1 MATPLPDFEAAR
13 GGGGVASSSSSTT
26 VVLTSTTPPVTNTFA
41 EDAEEISP
49 ILIFLFFHKA
59 VCSEL
64 ESLHRL
70 ALEFAT
76 GHHVD
81 LRLLRERY
89 RFLRSIYK
97 HHCNAEDEVIF
108 SALDIRV
115 KNVAQTYSLEHKG
128 ESTLFDHLFELLNSA
143 TEIDESYR
151 RELASSTGALQT
163 SVSQHLAKEQKQV
176 FPLLIEKFKH
186 EEQAYIVWRF
196 LCSIPVN
203 MLAVFLP
210 WLASSISIDESK
222 EMQMCLSKIVPGE
235 KLLQQ
240 VIFTWLG
247 GKSDTMASRGVED
260 SSFQC
265 CLDSSSSMLPCKTSR
280 AQCPC
285 EGSKAG
291 KRKYP
296 ELTEYEAPD
305 APMHPIDEIKIW
317 HKSINK
323 EMKEIAD
330 EARKIQLSGDFS
342 DLSAFDERLQYIA
355 EVCIFH
361 SLAEDKVIFPAVDG
375 EFSFSEEHDEEENQ
389 FNEFRC
395 LIEKIKSAGA
405 SSTSAAEFYTKL
417 CSHADQI
424 METIQRHFHNEEV
437 QVLPL
442 ARKNFSFKRQQELL
456 YQSLCIM
463 PLRLIERVLPWLT
476 ASLTEDEAKN
486 FLKNL
491 QAGAPKS
498 DAALVTLFS
507 GWACKGR
514 KAGECLSPKGNG
526 SCPAKTS
533 NIEEVYLH
541 SCNACVSMP
550 CPNRSIKACCQHQDK
565 RPAKRTVVS
574 SCGKNASPHSSEVA
588 NGCKPFGNGRS
599 CCVPDLGV
607 NSDCLGLSSLPAT
620 KAMRSSSLNSA
631 APALNSSLF
640 GWEMDS
646 NSFGTGHAERPV
658 ATIFKF
664 HKAISKDLEFLDV
677 ESGKLIDC
685 DETFIRQFIGRFH
698 LLWGFYKAH
707 SNAEDDILFP
717 ALESKETL
725 HNVSHSYTLDH
736 KHEEK
741 LFGDIYSVLTELSAI
756 HEKIQSDSMMGD
768 VTQTDT
774 VQTDIDSGDC
784 KKKYN
789 ELATKLQG
797 MCKSIKIT
805 LDQHIFL
812 EELEL
817 WPLFDKHFSI
827 QEQDKIVGR
836 IIGTTG
842 AEVLQ
847 SMLPWVTSA
856 LSEDEQNRMMDTWK
870 QATKNTMFDEWL
882 NECWKGSPDSSSM
895 ERAKPSL
902 HRDNDHQEVLDQTGQ
917 LFKPGWKDIF
927 RMNQNEL
934 EAEIRKVYQDTTLDP
949 RRKDYLVQNWRTSRW
964 IAAQQK
970 LPKETETALNGDV
983 ALGCFASFRDPEK
996 QIYGCEHYKRNCKL
1010 RAACCGQLF
1019 TCRFCHD
1026 KVSDH
1031 SMDRKLVTEM
1041 LCMRCLKVQ
1050 PCGPICTTPSC
1061 EGFPMAK
1068 HYCSICKLF
1077 DDERA
1082 VYHCPFCNLCRVG
1095 EGLGIDYFHC
1105 MTCNCCLGM
1114 KLVNHKCLEKSL
1126 ETNCPICCEFL
1137 FTSSEA
1143 VRALPCGHYMHSA
1156 CFQAYTCSHYTCP
1169 ICGKSLGDMAVYF
1182 GMLDALLAAEELP
1195 EEYKDRCQDILCN
1208 DCECKGTTR
1217 FHWLYHKCGTCGS
1230 YNTRVIRSE
1239 TTTAPDCST
1248 SS

>member
-1 MATPLPDFEAAR
+1 MATPLPDFEATR
-13 GGGGVASSSSSTT
+13 ASSSSSTT
-26 VVLTSTTPPVTNTFA
+26 VISSSVPSSSRPPASNSFS

-49 ILIFLFFHKA
+49 ILFFLFFHKA

-128 ESTLFDHLFELLNSA
+128 ESTLFDHLFELLNPA

-151 RELASSTGALQT
+151 RGLASSTGALQT

-210 WLASSISIDESK
+210 WLASSISVDESK
-222 EMQMCLSKIVPGE
+222 EMQTCLSKIVPDE

-247 GKSDTMASRGVED
+247 RKSDTAASCRIED
-260 SSFQC
+260 SLFQC
-265 CLDSSSSMLPCKTSR
+265 CMDSSSSMLPCETSR
-280 AQCPC
+280 AQCAC
-285 EGSKAG
+285 EGSKVG
-291 KRKYP
+291 KRKYQ
-296 ELTEYEAPD
+296 ELTSHDSFD
-305 APMHPIDEIKIW
+305 AQMHPIDEIKLW
-317 HKSINK
+317 HKSMNK

-361 SLAEDKVIFPAVDG
+361 SLAEDKIIFPAVDG

-395 LIEKIKSAGA
+395 LIENIKSAGA

-417 CSHADQI
+417 CAHADQI
-424 METIQRHFHNEEV
+424 METIQRHFHNEEI

-442 ARKNFSFKRQQELL
+442 ARKNFTFKRQQELL

-463 PLRLIERVLPWLT
+463 PLRLIERVLPWLA

-514 KAGECLSPKGNG
+514 KAGECLSPNGNG
-526 SCPAKTS
+526 LCPVKTLS
-533 NIEEVYLH
+533 NSEVYLQ
-541 SCNACVSMP
+541 SCNASVSMP
-550 CPNRSIKACCQHQDK
+550 CSSRSIESCCQQQDK

-574 SCGKNASPHSSEVA
+574 SSENNATPHSSEGA
-588 NGCKPFGNGRS
+588 NGSNPSGNGRS

-607 NSDCLGLSSLPAT
+607 NSDCLGLGSLPAA

-631 APALNSSLF
+631 APALDSSLF
-640 GWEMDS
+640 GCEIDS
-646 NSFGTGHAERPV
+646 NSFGTGNAERPV
-658 ATIFKF
+658 ATIFAF

-685 DETFIRQFIGRFH
+685 DETFIRQFMGRFH
-698 LLWGFYKAH
+698 LLWGYYKAH
-707 SNAEDDILFP
+707 SSAEDDILFP
-717 ALESKETL
+717 ALESKEAL

-736 KHEEK
+736 KQEEK
-741 LFGDIYSVLTELSAI
+741 LFEDIYSVLTELSML
-756 HEKIQSDSMMGD
+756 HEKLQSDSMMGG
-768 VTQTDT
+768 VTQTET
-774 VQTDIDSGDC
+774 VHTDIDSGDC

-817 WPLFDKHFSI
+817 WPLFDEHFSI

-882 NECWKGSPDSSSM
+882 NECWKGSPDSSSG
-895 ERAKPSL
+895 EASKHSPQ
-902 HRDNDHQEVLDQTGQ
+902 RDNDHQEIVDQTGQ

-970 LPKETETALNGDV
+970 LPKETEIALNGDV
-983 ALGCFASFRDPEK
+983 ALGCTPSFRDPEK
-996 QIYGCEHYKRNCKL
+996 QIFGCEHYKRNCKL
-1010 RAACCGQLF
+1010 RAVCCDQLF

-1050 PCGPICTTPSC
+1050 PVGPICTTPSC
-1061 EGFPMAK
+1061 DGFPMAK

-1095 EGLGIDYFHC
+1095 EGLGFDYFHC

-1137 FTSSEA
+1137 FTSSET

-1169 ICGKSLGDMAVYF
+1169 ICGKTLGDMGVYF

-1208 DCECKGTTR
+1208 DCQRKGTTR
-1217 FHWLYHKCGTCGS
+1217 FHWLYHKCGSCGS

-1239 TTTAPDCST
+1239 TTAQDCPTT
-1248 SS
+1248 S

>member
-1 MATPLPDFEAAR
+1 MATPLPDFEATR
-13 GGGGVASSSSSTT
+13 ASSSSSTT
-26 VVLTSTTPPVTNTFA
+26 VISSSVPSSSRPPASNSFS

-49 ILIFLFFHKA
+49 ILFFLFFHKA

-128 ESTLFDHLFELLNSA
+128 ESTLFDHLFELLNPA

-151 RELASSTGALQT
+151 RGLASSTGALQT

-210 WLASSISIDESK
+210 WLASSISVDESK
-222 EMQMCLSKIVPGE
+222 EMQTCLSKIVPDE
-235 KLLQQ
+235 TLLQQ

-247 GKSDTMASRGVED
+247 RKSDTAASCRIED
-260 SSFQC
+260 SLFQC
-265 CLDSSSSMLPCKTSR
+265 CMDSSSSMLPCETSR
-280 AQCPC
+280 AQCAC
-285 EGSKAG
+285 EGSKVG
-291 KRKYP
+291 KRKYQ
-296 ELTEYEAPD
+296 ELTSHDSFD
-305 APMHPIDEIKIW
+305 AQMHPIDEIKLW
-317 HKSINK
+317 HKSMNK

-361 SLAEDKVIFPAVDG
+361 SLAEDKIIFPAVDG

-395 LIEKIKSAGA
+395 LIENIKSAGA

-417 CSHADQI
+417 CAHADQI
-424 METIQRHFHNEEV
+424 METIQRHFHNEEI

-442 ARKNFSFKRQQELL
+442 ARKNFTFKRQQELL

-463 PLRLIERVLPWLT
+463 PLRLIERVLPWLA

-514 KAGECLSPKGNG
+514 KAGECLSPNGNG
-526 SCPAKTS
+526 LCPVKTLS
-533 NIEEVYLH
+533 NSEVYLQ
-541 SCNACVSMP
+541 SCNASVSMP
-550 CPNRSIKACCQHQDK
+550 CSSRSIESCCQQQDK

-574 SCGKNASPHSSEVA
+574 SSENNATPHSSEGA
-588 NGCKPFGNGRS
+588 NGSNPSGNGRS

-607 NSDCLGLSSLPAT
+607 NSDCLGLGSLPAA

-631 APALNSSLF
+631 APALDSSLF
-640 GWEMDS
+640 GCEIDS
-646 NSFGTGHAERPV
+646 NSFGTGNAERPV
-658 ATIFKF
+658 ATIFAF

-685 DETFIRQFIGRFH
+685 DETFIRQFMGRFH
-698 LLWGFYKAH
+698 LLWGYYKAH
-707 SNAEDDILFP
+707 SSAEDDILFP
-717 ALESKETL
+717 ALESKEAL

-736 KHEEK
+736 KQEEK
-741 LFGDIYSVLTELSAI
+741 LFEDIYSVLTELSML
-756 HEKIQSDSMMGD
+756 HEKLQSDSMMGGF
-768 VTQTDT
+768 
-774 VQTDIDSGDC
+774 IF
-784 KKKYN
+784 
-789 ELATKLQG
+789 
-797 MCKSIKIT
+797 
-805 LDQHIFL
+805 HI
-812 EELEL
+812 
-817 WPLFDKHFSI
+817 
-827 QEQDKIVGR
+827 
-836 IIGTTG
+836 
-842 AEVLQ
+842 
-847 SMLPWVTSA
+847 
-856 LSEDEQNRMMDTWK
+856 
-870 QATKNTMFDEWL
+870 
-882 NECWKGSPDSSSM
+882 
-895 ERAKPSL
+895 
-902 HRDNDHQEVLDQTGQ
+902 DNDHQEIVDQTGQ

-949 RRKDYLVQNWRTSRW
+949 RRKDYLVQNWRTRS
-964 IAAQQK
+964 
-970 LPKETETALNGDV
+970 D
-983 ALGCFASFRDPEK
+983 FF
-996 QIYGCEHYKRNCKL
+996 H
-1010 RAACCGQLF
+1010 LF
-1019 TCRFCHD
+1019 
-1026 KVSDH
+1026 
-1031 SMDRKLVTEM
+1031 
-1041 LCMRCLKVQ
+1041 
-1050 PCGPICTTPSC
+1050 P
-1061 EGFPMAK
+1061 
-1068 HYCSICKLF
+1068 
-1077 DDERA
+1077 
-1082 VYHCPFCNLCRVG
+1082 
-1095 EGLGIDYFHC
+1095 
-1105 MTCNCCLGM
+1105 
-1114 KLVNHKCLEKSL
+1114 
-1126 ETNCPICCEFL
+1126 
-1137 FTSSEA
+1137 
-1143 VRALPCGHYMHSA
+1143 
-1156 CFQAYTCSHYTCP
+1156 AYTCSHYTCP
-1169 ICGKSLGDMAVYF
+1169 ICGKTLGDMGVYF

-1208 DCECKGTTR
+1208 DCQRKGTTR
-1217 FHWLYHKCGTCGS
+1217 FHWLYHKCGSCGS

-1239 TTTAPDCST
+1239 TTAQDCPTT
-1248 SS
+1248 S

>member
-1 MATPLPDFEAAR
+1 MATPLPDFDAAR
-13 GGGGVASSSSSTT
+13 GAASSSSTT
-26 VVLTSTTPPVTNTFA
+26 VISSSVPVANSFSK
-41 EDAEEISP
+41 DAEEISP
-49 ILIFLFFHKA
+49 ILFFLFFNKA
-59 VCSEL
+59 VYSEL

-81 LRLLRERY
+81 LRMLRERY

-128 ESTLFDHLFELLNSA
+128 ESTLFDHLFELLNPA

-210 WLASSISIDESK
+210 WLASSISVDESK
-222 EMQMCLSKIVPGE
+222 EMQTCLSKIVPDE

-247 GKSDTMASRGVED
+247 RKIDTAASCRIED
-260 SSFQC
+260 SLFQC
-265 CLDSSSSMLPCKTSR
+265 CIDSSCSMLPCETSR
-280 AQCPC
+280 AQCAC
-285 EGSKAG
+285 EESK
-291 KRKYP
+291 
-296 ELTEYEAPD
+296 
-305 APMHPIDEIKIW
+305 MHPIDEIKLW
-317 HKSINK
+317 HKSMNK

-361 SLAEDKVIFPAVDG
+361 SLAEDKIIFPAVDG
-375 EFSFSEEHDEEENQ
+375 EFSFSEEHDEEKKQ

-395 LIEKIKSAGA
+395 LIENIKSAGA

-424 METIQRHFHNEEV
+424 METIQRHFHNEEI

-442 ARKNFSFKRQQELL
+442 ARKNFTFKRQQELL

-463 PLRLIERVLPWLT
+463 PLRLIERVLPWLA

-514 KAGECLSPKGNG
+514 KAGECLSPNGNG
-526 SCPAKTS
+526 LCPVKTLS
-533 NIEEVYLH
+533 NIEVYLQ
-541 SCNACVSMP
+541 SCNVCVSMP
-550 CPNRSIKACCQHQDK
+550 CSSRSIGSCCQQQDK

-574 SCGKNASPHSSEVA
+574 SSEKNATTHSSEGA
-588 NGCKPFGNGRS
+588 NGSKPSGNGRS

-607 NSDCLGLSSLPAT
+607 SSDCLGLGSLPAAKT
-620 KAMRSSSLNSA
+620 MRSSSLNSA
-631 APALNSSLF
+631 APALDSSLF
-640 GWEMDS
+640 GSEMDI
-646 NSFGTGHAERPV
+646 NSFGTGNAERPV
-658 ATIFKF
+658 ATIFAF

-685 DETFIRQFIGRFH
+685 DERFIRQFIGRFH
-698 LLWGFYKAH
+698 LLWGYYKAH
-707 SNAEDDILFP
+707 SSAEDDILFP
-717 ALESKETL
+717 ALESKEAL

-736 KHEEK
+736 KQEEK
-741 LFGDIYSVLTELSAI
+741 LFEDIYSVLTELSRL
-756 HEKIQSDSMMGD
+756 HEKLQSDSMMGS
-768 VTQTDT
+768 VTQNDN
-774 VQTDIDSGDC
+774 VHTDIHSGDC

-817 WPLFDKHFSI
+817 WPLFDEHFSI

-870 QATKNTMFDEWL
+870 QATKNKMFDEWL

-895 ERAKPSL
+895 ETSKHSPQK
-902 HRDNDHQEVLDQTGQ
+902 DNDHQEIVDQTGQ

-934 EAEIRKVYQDTTLDP
+934 EAEIRKTLDSIIP
-949 RRKDYLVQNWRTSRW
+949 PVLVKRKLTNWKKIRGRW

-983 ALGCFASFRDPEK
+983 ALGCSPSFRDPEK
-996 QIYGCEHYKRNCKL
+996 QIYGCEHYKRNCKFGL
-1010 RAACCGQLF
+1010 YVVISCSLVGSAM
-1019 TCRFCHD
+1019 T
-1026 KVSDH
+1026 K
-1031 SMDRKLVTEM
+1031 KLVSEM

-1050 PCGPICTTPSC
+1050 PVGPICTTPSC
-1061 EGFPMAK
+1061 DGFPMAK
-1068 HYCSICKLF
+1068 HYCSMCKLF

-1137 FTSSEA
+1137 FTSSET

-1169 ICGKSLGDMAVYF
+1169 ICGKTLGDMGVYF

-1195 EEYKDRCQDILCN
+1195 DEYKDRCQDILCN
-1208 DCECKGTTR
+1208 DCQRKGTTR
-1217 FHWLYHKCGTCGS
+1217 FHWLYHKCGSCGS

-1239 TTTAPDCST
+1239 TTAPDCRP
-1248 SS
+1248 SSS

>member
-13 GGGGVASSSSSTT
+13 GGGGVASSSTT
-26 VVLTSTTPPVTNTFA
+26 VLTSAPTVANTFT
-41 EDAEEISP
+41 EETEEISP

-115 KNVAQTYSLEHKG
+115 KNVAQTYSLEHQG
-128 ESTLFDHLFELLNSA
+128 EGTLFDHLFELLNSA

-151 RELASSTGALQT
+151 RELASSTGALKT

-210 WLASSISIDESK
+210 WLASAISIDESK

-240 VIFTWLG
+240 VIFTWFG
-247 GKSDTMASRGVED
+247 GKSDTSASRGVED

-280 AQCPC
+280 AQCAC

-361 SLAEDKVIFPAVDG
+361 SLAEDKIIFPAVDG

-424 METIQRHFHNEEV
+424 METIQRHFHNEEI

-442 ARKNFSFKRQQELL
+442 ARKNFSFKRQQEIL

-491 QAGAPKS
+491 QAGATYNLVRLHVFVVATAPKS

-514 KAGECLSPKGNG
+514 KAGECLSPKANG
-526 SCPAKTS
+526 SCPAKTLS
-533 NIEEVYLH
+533 NIEEVYLQ
-541 SCNACVSMP
+541 SCNACVSLP
-550 CPNRSIKACCQHQDK
+550 CPSSSIKACCQHQDK

-574 SCGKNASPHSSEVA
+574 SCGQNATPHSSEVA
-588 NGCKPFGNGRS
+588 NGNGRS

-607 NSDCLGLSSLPAT
+607 NSDCLGLGSLPAA
-620 KAMRSSSLNSA
+620 KSMRSSSLNSA

-646 NSFGTGHAERPV
+646 NSFDTGHAERPV

-685 DETFIRQFIGRFH
+685 NETFIRQFIGRFH

-741 LFGDIYSVLTELSAI
+741 LFGDIYSVLTELSVL
-756 HEKIQSDSMMGD
+756 HEKLQSDSMMGN

-774 VQTDIDSGDC
+774 VQADIDSGDC

-949 RRKDYLVQNWRTSRW
+949 RRKDYLVQNWRTR
-964 IAAQQK
+964 ITFI
-970 LPKETETALNGDV
+970 LHFDCE
-983 ALGCFASFRDPEK
+983 CFY
-996 QIYGCEHYKRNCKL
+996 Q
-1010 RAACCGQLF
+1010 
-1019 TCRFCHD
+1019 
-1026 KVSDH
+1026 
-1031 SMDRKLVTEM
+1031 SMDS
-1041 LCMRCLKVQ
+1041 
-1050 PCGPICTTPSC
+1050 GS
-1061 EGFPMAK
+1061 AK
-1068 HYCSICKLF
+1068 
-1077 DDERA
+1077 
-1082 VYHCPFCNLCRVG
+1082 
-1095 EGLGIDYFHC
+1095 
-1105 MTCNCCLGM
+1105 
-1114 KLVNHKCLEKSL
+1114 
-1126 ETNCPICCEFL
+1126 
-1137 FTSSEA
+1137 
-1143 VRALPCGHYMHSA
+1143 
-1156 CFQAYTCSHYTCP
+1156 AYTCSHYTCP

-1208 DCECKGTTR
+1208 DCERKGTTR

-1239 TTTAPDCST
+1239 TTTVPDCST